1 MKKHA
6 IALVL
11 VISAAVGGCN
21 KKQPATGAGS
31 APAATAE
38 SGAVPGSATGAAA
51 GASTATGAAAGTGAV
66 TEAAWTA
73 EPDPLALAQAA
84 AVADTAALVA
94 NKPPV
99 LGVIDAVVAAHRAA
113 SREAWD
119 PAAVVAAVGRD
130 RAKLFAWVR
139 DRTALVPYRG
149 SLRGAV
155 GVMMDRVGN
164 SLDRSLL
171 LAELLTQAG
180 LEVRL
185 ASAQLDAGLAG
196 KLVAAWATRPR
207 PALPTAKLDDAA
219 LIASLGRIAGVDPAA
234 LAARLAKEAAAR
246 AAIADRTRTRIAGQ
260 AKALAALVAA
270 PAPGA
275 PAAPTVAAA
284 EACADH
290 WWVQVHDGEAWSDL
304 DPALPTAAPG
314 EALAASAT
322 ETLAAGDLGDDRRHT
337 LAIRVIGELWHGDA
351 REDVTLVE
359 HAFAPS
365 QFYGQKLAIRNV
377 PLDMPDDH
385 TVLTAKDPPAALR
398 TALVAQSQ
406 YAPVILLGGTPVVH
420 LAVND
425 RGETLDLTSGD
436 ANAIGLA
443 RTVQHA
449 TQDGVGGATDLLGDL
464 PSGEPA
470 GGAAAAPA
478 APRGQRQGFTAEYLE
493 VEIRS
498 PGAPA
503 RVVRRTIFDTL
514 GAGDRAAAPRA
525 ALLGP
530 ARLDRALA
538 LVAETELLPLFAQL
552 PEAFVIDRTVRSL
565 DAARGAIAAL
575 AARKNLAAVHA
586 QLATLAPIPG
596 PLYSLALARFADRP
610 VYLDRLDVLAFR
622 HRAIARPAAIALR
635 EQVDILAN
643 DVAVWPTAGDAR
655 AVRIAQGVA
664 DTALEGAIVAT
675 CTAPGCLRA
684 PSTSEWFAGAG
695 GKGWA
700 VVAEPQGPAAAD
712 RAAGYAIVAPGAAPA
727 SWWRIDAA
735 SGETLGMS
743 PLGGSEGAEQ
753 VALQKA
759 MTENTIL
766 GFASLA
772 KCLYG
777 NVTSTANADDTFNAT
792 VVCVASAAVGW
803 AGSNVV
809 ALSEG
814 SRALGL
820 AIQII
825 ASWMT

>member
-1 MKKHA
+1 MKHA

-11 VISAAVGGCN
+11 MISAAAGGCN
-21 KKQPATGAGS
+21 KKQPVTGAGS
-31 APAATAE
+31 ASGAASGATPEASATA
-38 SGAVPGSATGAAA
+38 GPATGASGAGAAPEAA
-51 GASTATGAAAGTGAV
+51 GS
-66 TEAAWTA
+66 AAWTA
-73 EPDPLALAQAA
+73 EPDPLAQAQAA
-84 AVADTAALVA
+84 AAADTAALVA
-94 NKPPV
+94 KKPPV

-130 RAKLFAWVR
+130 RGKLFAWVR

-171 LAELLTQAG
+171 LAELLAQAG

-234 LAARLAKEAAAR
+234 LAAKLAKEAAAR
-246 AAIADRTRTRIAGQ
+246 AAIADRTRTRIASQ

-275 PAAPTVAAA
+275 PAPPAAA
-284 EACADH
+284 EAYADH

-337 LAIRVIGELWHGDA
+337 LAIRVIGEVWRGDA
-351 REDVTLVE
+351 PEDVTLVE

-436 ANAIGLA
+436 ANTIGLA

-470 GGAAAAPA
+470 GGAAAAPLSG
-478 APRGQRQGFTAEYLE
+478 PRVQRQGFTAEYLE
-493 VEIRS
+493 IEIRT

-525 ALLGP
+525 PLSGP

-565 DAARGAIAAL
+565 DAARDAIAAL
-575 AARKNLAAVHA
+575 AARKNLAAVRA
-586 QLATLAPIPG
+586 QVATLAPIPG
-596 PLYSLALARFADRP
+596 PLYGLALARFADRP

-655 AVRIAQGVA
+655 AARIAQGVA

-675 CTAPGCLRA
+675 CAAPGCLRA

-695 GKGWA
+695 GRGWA

-753 VALQKA
+753 VAIQKA
-759 MTENTIL
+759 MTENSIL

-772 KCLYG
+772 RCLYG
-777 NVTSTANADDTFNAT
+777 NITSTAGADDTFNAT